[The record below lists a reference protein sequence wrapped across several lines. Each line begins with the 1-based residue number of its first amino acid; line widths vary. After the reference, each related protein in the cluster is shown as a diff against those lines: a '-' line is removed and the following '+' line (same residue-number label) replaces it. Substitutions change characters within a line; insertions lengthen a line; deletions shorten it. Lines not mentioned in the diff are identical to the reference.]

1 VAVTSTDPLVVSVTW
16 ARRMR
21 TVASR
26 AVESWMDHR
35 PGSKGAALAFYTLF
49 SMTPIL
55 ILAIAGA
62 GWFFGAEAAEG
73 EIVAQLETLLG
84 TDGALA
90 IQALLIGVQ
99 DPAIGLIATMVAS
112 VLLLLASASV
122 FVELK
127 GSLDEIWGVEPPR
140 GMAIIGFLRTQL
152 HSFGLVLVLGFLLLV
167 SLVLS
172 AALAML
178 ERYAGSLG
186 GGSHQLL
193 SLGSSLITFGVIA
206 CLFALIYKALPD
218 APLAWRDVWVGAAFT
233 AILFSLGK
241 YGIGLYLGSSSVAS
255 GFGAA
260 GSLIALLL
268 WLYYSA
274 QIFFLGAEFTRQYA
288 LSRA

>member
-1 VAVTSTDPLVVSVTW
+1 
-16 ARRMR
+16 MR
-21 TVASR
+21 IITVR
-26 AVESWMDHR
+26 AVEAWMDHR

-55 ILAIAGA
+55 MLAIAGA
-62 GWFFGAEAAEG
+62 GYVFGADVAEG

-84 TDGALA
+84 RDGAQS
-90 IQALLIGVQ
+90 IQALLAGAQ
-99 DPAIGLIATMVAS
+99 DPLAGLVKTMLAS
-112 VLLLLASASV
+112 VLLIIAAASV

-127 GSLDEIWGVEPPR
+127 GSLDEIWGVEPPK
-140 GMAIIGFLRTQL
+140 GMAIVGFLRTQL

-186 GGSHQLL
+186 GSSHQIL
-193 SLGSSLITFGVIA
+193 SVLSSLITFGVIA

-218 APLAWRDVWVGAAFT
+218 APLAWRDVWVGALFT
-233 AILFSLGK
+233 AALFSVGK
-241 YGIGLYLGSSSVAS
+241 YAIGLYLGSSSVAS
-255 GFGAA
+255 GFGTA
-260 GSLIALLL
+260 GSLVALLL
-268 WLYYSA
+268 WIYYSA

-288 LSRA
+288 LSGEAT